1 MNIGKQIHQL
11 IFPLLSLAL
20 LLLLAWFSNRY
31 QWQWDWTRNGSH
43 TLSETSIALLQRLKG
58 PLQVTIFTPRA
69 STLQQQVERF
79 IERYQRFK
87 PDLQLTF
94 VDPIRN
100 PDASRRQGIS
110 LSGELV
116 LRYQGRE
123 ERLQRLSE
131 LHFSNALQR
140 LSQQQHHWIA
150 ALTGHGER
158 DLHGKANHDLGAFG
172 QSLQQKGYQ
181 LVALTPATVP
191 PDNTALLLIASPTTA
206 LLEGELALIE
216 AYLQQGG
223 NLLLL
228 TDPSSRES
236 LQPLLQQ
243 LDIEAL
249 PGTLVDANVRRLGID
264 NPTVALV
271 SEYPEFPATA
281 GFDLLTLFPESLA
294 LQADQT
300 RDWQVTGLLRTL
312 PQSWN
317 ETGPIHGEVERN
329 PELGEQAGPLTIGL
343 ALTRQ
348 RGEREQ
354 RVVVI
359 GDGDFL
365 SNSYLANAGNLD
377 LGLALVG
384 WLAGAEQLI
393 GIPPRPILDRE
404 LQLSP
409 LTKGIIGLGA
419 LFGLPLLLFSIG
431 GLLGWRR
438 NRA

>member
-20 LLLLAWFSNRY
+20 LLLLTWFSNRY

-43 TLSETSIALLQRLKG
+43 TLSETSIALLQRLEG

-172 QSLQQKGYQ
+172 QSLQ
-181 LVALTPATVP
+181 
-191 PDNTALLLIASPTTA
+191 
-206 LLEGELALIE
+206 
-216 AYLQQGG
+216 
-223 NLLLL
+223 
-228 TDPSSRES
+228 
-236 LQPLLQQ
+236 
-243 LDIEAL
+243 
-249 PGTLVDANVRRLGID
+249 
-264 NPTVALV
+264 
-271 SEYPEFPATA
+271 
-281 GFDLLTLFPESLA
+281 
-294 LQADQT
+294 
-300 RDWQVTGLLRTL
+300 
-312 PQSWN
+312 
-317 ETGPIHGEVERN
+317 
-329 PELGEQAGPLTIGL
+329 
-343 ALTRQ
+343 
-348 RGEREQ
+348 
-354 RVVVI
+354 
-359 GDGDFL
+359 
-365 SNSYLANAGNLD
+365 
-377 LGLALVG
+377 
-384 WLAGAEQLI
+384 
-393 GIPPRPILDRE
+393 
-404 LQLSP
+404 
-409 LTKGIIGLGA
+409 
-419 LFGLPLLLFSIG
+419 
-431 GLLGWRR
+431 
-438 NRA
+438 